1 MKIKLNFPA
10 SKTEKRQKPNPN
22 DLFRSYLSCGCTSRG
37 VYSGYYDKEFAYG
50 FVYHKINRKVKSKKR
65 ITKEWDGKQVKTFK
79 YTYEPAKWVVSYYK
93 IPFTILEFAKL
104 ELRQYSRHFELVP
117 KKR

>member
-1 MKIKLNFPA
+1 MKIKLNIVA
-10 SKTEKRQKPNPN
+10 NKSEKRQKPNPN
-22 DLFRSYLSCGCTSRG
+22 DLFRSYLSCGCTSQG
-37 VYSGYYDKEFAYG
+37 VSFGYYDKQFAYG

-65 ITKEWDGKQVKTFK
+65 ITKEWNGVAVKTWK

-93 IPFTILEFAKL
+93 IPFKILEFAKL
-104 ELRQYSRHFELVP
+104 ELRQRSRHFELLP